1 MTTNQTPNTAFHNG
15 IFEDLSKIQVP
26 VDSLIVNR
34 AYGAYEFLRINQSKP
49 FYLDRHLNRF
59 FKSLEILRLSVNFQ
73 RVEIEQIIS
82 EIIQKN
88 EISDFFI
95 KIFAVPESSNKA
107 VNSSELFIIPCQF
120 PDYPDEMYQN
130 GANLIMKEYSRF
142 LPDAKSTNYM
152 ASEYWQHE
160 MTEKQAVDVLY
171 FVGNEALET
180 SRGNL
185 FLVKGNELFTPD
197 KNILKGITRSIVMD
211 LTNDEN
217 PVKDLAISVRNLF
230 WADEI
235 FITSTTKK
243 IMPIVKIKN
252 ATIGD
257 GLVGTVSKKILALY
271 NQKLGIGN

>member
-1 MTTNQTPNTAFHNG
+1 MATNQTPTTAFHNG
-15 IFEDLSKIQVP
+15 TFEPISKMQVP

-59 FKSLEILRLSVNFQ
+59 FKSLNILRLSVHFQ
-73 RVEIEQIIS
+73 RAEIEQIIN

-88 EISDFFI
+88 GISDFFI
-95 KIFAVPESSNKA
+95 KLFAVPESSNKA
-107 VNSSELFIIPCQF
+107 VNPSGLFIIPCQF
-120 PDYPDEMYQN
+120 PNYPDEMYQN
-130 GANLIMKEYSRF
+130 GANLILKEYSRF
-142 LPDAKSTNYM
+142 LPEAKSTNYM
-152 ASEYWQHE
+152 ASEFWQNE
-160 MTEKQAVDVLY
+160 MSEKQAIDVLY
-171 FVGNEALET
+171 FAGEEVFET

-185 FLVKGNELFTPD
+185 FLVKGNDIFTPD

-257 GLVGTVSKKILALY
+257 GLVGPVSKKILALY